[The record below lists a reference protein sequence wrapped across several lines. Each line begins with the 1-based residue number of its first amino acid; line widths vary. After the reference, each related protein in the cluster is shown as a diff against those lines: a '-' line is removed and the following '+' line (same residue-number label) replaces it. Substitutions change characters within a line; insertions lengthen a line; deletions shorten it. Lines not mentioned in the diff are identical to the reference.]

1 MHEVAIKNKAAT
13 LIATHTESFSDE
25 VLKLAK
31 ENNCNLVVCNKSIY
45 DVVKYTY
52 FATSIDQIMTTD
64 LITFQ
69 YDDYVD
75 DVKAIIN
82 KSRFRSYPI
91 LDKRNN
97 VVGTISR
104 YHVLRHTNRNLILV
118 DHNEFSQSIE
128 GAEEANILEIIDHH
142 RLGGIKTA
150 TPVYFRNEETGCC
163 ATIISKIFQEKNV
176 RIPKDLAGL
185 LCCAIISD
193 TVNFKSV
200 TCTKDDIDQANYL
213 AELAKLDLE
222 EIGPKY

>member
-1 MHEVAIKNKAAT
+1 MI
-13 LIATHTESFSDE
+13 
-25 VLKLAK
+25 
-31 ENNCNLVVCNKSIY
+31 
-45 DVVKYTY
+45 
-52 FATSIDQIMTTD
+52 
-64 LITFQ
+64 ITNF
-69 YDDYVD
+69 
-75 DVKAIIN
+75 
-82 KSRFRSYPI
+82 P
-91 LDKRNN
+91 
-97 VVGTISR
+97 
-104 YHVLRHTNRNLILV
+104 
-118 DHNEFSQSIE
+118 SIE

-213 AELAKLDLE
+213 ADLAKLDLE
-222 EIGPKY
+222 EIGPRILAAGAKMEDNLVTLSLEMI